1 MTASG
6 INILRI
12 DSSARHEG
20 SQTRQLTDSFLKS
33 LEQKTRVNTV
43 VVRDVSK
50 GVEFVDQEWVTANV
64 TDEKERNIAQKRRLE
79 NSDMLIAEIAAADV
93 IVIGA
98 PIYNFGLPAA
108 LKAWVDQ
115 IARGRKT
122 FRYTEDGPVGLL
134 KNKRAVII
142 SASGG
147 TELGGK
153 IDFATPYLKHIL
165 GFIGIQDVELI
176 KADRM
181 MVDAKSAI
189 ANAEAEIEAFIV
201 DQAA

>member
-79 NSDMLIAEIAAADV
+79 NSDILIAEIEAADV